1 MAGKLFFFFWLAA
14 GLSGL
19 VSNQSLSHIFLQQ
32 HVPQSLSSNFCISYL
47 ICMLCWHWGVSRAC
61 KRTGALYSQTLCF
74 CFWALTLR
82 SIQCLKIP
90 KWHGIGGP
98 CFTTRKLIGLREG
111 TCYLFFSFLLG
122 MQWRWRCVFFMSF
135 SLWHGPVWVTKRQK
149 DIGEKDPASSLSS
162 LDTLPETNSLHLK
175 MDGWKTILSFLNG
188 LRVSGSWVWMVD
200 WMIGCFLCDYSVKT

>member
-1 MAGKLFFFFWLAA
+1 MAGKLFFFFWPGGWPLWF
-14 GLSGL
+14 SE
-19 VSNQSLSHIFLQQ
+19 QPIFIA
-32 HVPQSLSSNFCISYL
+32 HFFATTCPQSLSSNFCISYL

-135 SLWHGPVWVTKRQK
+135 FTLTWARMGHKKTKR
-149 DIGEKDPASSLSS
+149 
-162 LDTLPETNSLHLK
+162 HR
-175 MDGWKTILSFLNG
+175 WKRS
-188 LRVSGSWVWMVD
+188 R
-200 WMIGCFLCDYSVKT
+200 K